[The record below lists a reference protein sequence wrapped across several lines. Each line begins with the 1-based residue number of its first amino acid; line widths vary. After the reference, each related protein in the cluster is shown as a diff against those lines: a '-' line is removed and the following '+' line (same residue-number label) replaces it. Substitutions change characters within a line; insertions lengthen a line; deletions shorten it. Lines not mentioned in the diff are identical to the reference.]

1 MMAINDEG
9 EIRELLGRPRRIA
22 VVGASPNPA
31 RPSNGVLAFLMRQGH
46 DVIAVNP
53 GHAGSTIH
61 GAPVVATLANV
72 EPPAEIVD
80 IFRNSEDAGAA
91 VDEAIVHGA
100 KAVWLQMGVINEAA
114 AKRAEAAGLLEQ
126 VQTLELL
133 SELPDDL
140 LAGGERH
147 AFRLTPLGRAVAESL
162 PDHGRVGAL
171 RGMRRAAPGRGR
183 ATLARSAPGVWRMG

>member
-1 MMAINDEG
+1 MAINNDE
-9 EIRELLGRPRRIA
+9 EIRELLGQPRRIA

-31 RPSNGVLAFLMRQGH
+31 RASNEVLGFLVRQGH

-80 IFRNSEDAGAA
+80 IFRNSADAGAA

-100 KAVWLQMGVINEAA
+100 KAVWLQIGVIDHDA
-114 AKRAEAAGLLEQ
+114 AKRAEAAGLTVVMDRCPKIEIPRLG
-126 VQTLELL
+126 LL
-133 SELPDDL
+133 
-140 LAGGERH
+140 R
-147 AFRLTPLGRAVAESL
+147 
-162 PDHGRVGAL
+162 
-171 RGMRRAAPGRGR
+171 
-183 ATLARSAPGVWRMG
+183 